1 MVGGRE
7 MRDLEVRAPESS
19 DARGNPRDL
28 LADDRAGRVQGLR
41 KQSYGLGRAPVFVG
55 DVTANVL
62 APSRL
67 GLDRPFELEPV
78 LPALHQGG
86 RGTGRGQVD
95 ARGSDRKSTR
105 LNSSHLVIS
114 YAVFCLKK

>member
-41 KQSYGLGRAPVFVG
+41 KQSCGLGRAPVFVG

-62 APSRL
+62 APSWL
-67 GLDRPFELEPV
+67 GLDRPFELEPL

-86 RGTGRGQVD
+86 RGTGRGKVG
-95 ARGSDRKSTR
+95 ARGSARPAADGRPGG
-105 LNSSHLVIS
+105 
-114 YAVFCLKK
+114 

>member
-19 DARGNPRDL
+19 DARGYPRDL

-62 APSRL
+62 AP
-67 GLDRPFELEPV
+67 
-78 LPALHQGG
+78 
-86 RGTGRGQVD
+86 
-95 ARGSDRKSTR
+95 ARGASRACA
-105 LNSSHLVIS
+105 SSRTGWAEPPYSLVM
-114 YAVFCLKK
+114 